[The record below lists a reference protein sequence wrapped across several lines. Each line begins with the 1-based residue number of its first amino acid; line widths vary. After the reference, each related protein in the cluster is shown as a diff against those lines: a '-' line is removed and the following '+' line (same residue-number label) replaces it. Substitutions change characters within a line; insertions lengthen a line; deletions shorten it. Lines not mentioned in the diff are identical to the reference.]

1 MFWRVAPRKF
11 GDFGLFR
18 RLFPTHF
25 EDTVMAHWN
34 HGSLKSSKSSIGAES
49 FWNTLIMA
57 HWNHRFQDFSQNRKH
72 WNHRGQNNTFTGSFD
87 GLMYTN
93 TVFEDDSASNFAK
106 FRLEYH
112 NSQRFLEIRTHNSV
126 FRHECRLIHDATA
139 HFFFANLLCTLRWCL
154 PLNSIDFCNQR
165 YSHAFGLKEFEKN
178 TRRSRVEKIFGKM
191 GSTGDSGLWKVFK
204 TVKSWLTLIIEVL
217 NFRVQNSEIIVDFS
231 VPWL

>member
-1 MFWRVAPRKF
+1 
-11 GDFGLFR
+11 
-18 RLFPTHF
+18 
-25 EDTVMAHWN
+25 MAHWN
-34 HGSLKSSKSSIGAES
+34 DGSLKSSKSPIGDES

-126 FRHECRLIHDATA
+126 FRNECRLIYDAAA
-139 HFFFANLLCTLRWCL
+139 HFSLRIYCVHCAGVYHWIQLISVTNGIPMHFAWKNL
-154 PLNSIDFCNQR
+154 
-165 YSHAFGLKEFEKN
+165 KKN

-191 GSTGDSGLWKVFK
+191 GSTGDSGLEKVFK

-231 VPWL
+231 VPWLYTF

>member
-1 MFWRVAPRKF
+1 
-11 GDFGLFR
+11 
-18 RLFPTHF
+18 
-25 EDTVMAHWN
+25 MAHWN

-165 YSHAFGLKEFEKN
+165 YSHAFGLKEFEK
-178 TRRSRVEKIFGKM
+178 TR
-191 GSTGDSGLWKVFK
+191 D
-204 TVKSWLTLIIEVL
+204 EVAW
-217 NFRVQNSEIIVDFS
+217 RKFS
-231 VPWL
+231 VKWEALEILHFEKFSKQWNHGSLLSSKC

>member
-1 MFWRVAPRKF
+1 
-11 GDFGLFR
+11 
-18 RLFPTHF
+18 
-25 EDTVMAHWN
+25 MAHWN

-93 TVFEDDSASNFAK
+93 TVFQDDSASNFAK

-126 FRHECRLIHDATA
+126 FRHECRQIHAPTLLHIFSLRIYCVHCIGVYHWIQLISVTNGIPIHLAWKNLKKHAT
-139 HFFFANLLCTLRWCL
+139 
-154 PLNSIDFCNQR
+154 
-165 YSHAFGLKEFEKN
+165 K
-178 TRRSRVEKIFGKM
+178 SRGE
-191 GSTGDSGLWKVFK
+191 
-204 TVKSWLTLIIEVL
+204 
-217 NFRVQNSEIIVDFS
+217 NFR
-231 VPWL
+231 